1 MALRRKGPK
10 EDFYD
15 LFTKAGNNL
24 VEGASLLAQTISV
37 PMEERAQYR
46 NTLHD
51 VEHRNDEITHTVAR
65 VLDQT
70 VVTPM
75 DRDDISLLASTIDDC
90 LDLMDEAAD
99 LVVLYKLDTVPA
111 RVTHQVEILQQ
122 CARLTAEAMP
132 QLKTLKNL
140 KSFTVELNRL
150 ENEGDKAYR
159 KMVAELFETET
170 DPVRIIKLKDI
181 LEGLEAAID
190 CFETLA
196 NTVETIYLKES

>member
-65 VLDQT
+65 MLDQT
-70 VVTPM
+70 FVTPM

-196 NTVETIYLKES
+196 NTVETIYIKES